1 MNYLLQVIITQQ
13 QNWFWKLFQS
23 EKILYVDEVLI
34 LQFSKLQWAKYS
46 NLLGIVFLFA
56 IFCCFQTCDQW
67 LKIKM
72 QYVNSIRKDSS
83 NLKLFCEILTNE
95 TIHIVL
101 LSKLN
106 KHSFIKVFL
115 EMQPAFDAILT
126 FDWNVYT
133 IGFMKTINQIEA
145 FTY

>member
-1 MNYLLQVIITQQ
+1 
-13 QNWFWKLFQS
+13 
-23 EKILYVDEVLI
+23 
-34 LQFSKLQWAKYS
+34 
-46 NLLGIVFLFA
+46 
-56 IFCCFQTCDQW
+56 
-67 LKIKM
+67 M

-95 TIHIVL
+95 HSDTSWI
-101 LSKLN
+101 SKLN
-106 KHSFIKVFL
+106 KRSFIKLFL